1 MNTAGRWATSPLVLF
16 LFVVAIQQVVVV
28 DSTDNDPS
36 LAPWTALS
44 LLRDGDTDLREV
56 PAEVLVERPLVLPG
70 SPAGV
75 TFVDVEQVRAALDR
89 AGPDA
94 AVRDYFPIVPAL
106 LAVPAV
112 LLAGLVGPALGMGG
126 AEQILLDERFTPFH
140 VLVASV
146 VVALAVL
153 VARSIAERLL
163 GGSVAR
169 RRWSATAVALVLAVG
184 TTAWSVASRALWQ
197 HGPSLLA
204 LFVAL
209 WLVLELRRVSS
220 AGGSVANSGRIA
232 DEADAHEAVA
242 DGASDRAP
250 GHAARPWVA
259 PALGAVLA
267 TAVVVRPTNAIPA
280 VALFGWV
287 AWSSRRHLATV
298 FAGAAVAGALWIGV
312 AAVLGLGVPPPYY
325 SAGRIDLST
334 DTPLAIAANLVSPS
348 RGLLVSTP
356 IVLLAVPGAWLWWRR
371 PQDRPLVVALAV
383 WVGGVLLAVSA
394 FAQWWAGH
402 TFAARFTTEL
412 LPALFGLAVP
422 ALDAVVP
429 GRGDRTGETVSRPAG
444 ADDVG
449 GAPASSDLEQ
459 RPGSAGPI
467 PAWTRT
473 RAARVVVAALAIW
486 SVGFHTLGAWSRQTS
501 CWNDLPVDVD
511 DDPDRVWSLTDSQ
524 TGRALGALVTHGPRR
539 MVAGPC

>member
-1 MNTAGRWATSPLVLF
+1 VSTAGRWATSPLLLF
-16 LFVVAIQQVVVV
+16 VVVVAIQQFVVV

-56 PAEVLVERPLVLPG
+56 PAEVLVDRPLVLPG

-75 TFVDVEQVRAALDR
+75 TLADVEQVRAALDR
-89 AGPDA
+89 AGPEA

-126 AEQILLDERFTPFH
+126 AEQILLDDRFTPFH

-169 RRWSATAVALVLAVG
+169 RRWAATAAALVLAFG

-209 WLVLELRRVSS
+209 WLVLELRRMSS
-220 AGGSVANSGRIA
+220 VDG
-232 DEADAHEAVA
+232 AVA
-242 DGASDRAP
+242 PGHHLADGSGPDGAADRAP
-250 GHAARPWVA
+250 DRSARPWVA

-267 TAVVVRPTNAIPA
+267 TSVVVRPTNALPA
-280 VALFGWV
+280 LALFGWV
-287 AWSSRRHLATV
+287 AWSSRRHLAPV
-298 FAGAAVAGALWIGV
+298 FAGAAAAGALWIGV

-325 SAGRIDLST
+325 SAGRIDLGV

-356 IVLLAVPGAWLWWRR
+356 VVLLAGPGAWLWWRR

-383 WVGGVLLAVSA
+383 WTGGVLLAVSA

-402 TFAARFTTEL
+402 TFAARFTTEV
-412 LPALFGLAVP
+412 LPALFLLAVP

-429 GRGDRTGETVSRPAG
+429 GRGGPTGETVPLGDGSTA
-444 ADDVG
+444 
-449 GAPASSDLEQ
+449 ASEPSELEQ
-459 RPGSAGPI
+459 RPGSAAPV
-467 PAWTRT
+467 PAWMRT
-473 RAARVVVAALAIW
+473 RAALVVVVALACW

-511 DDPDRVWSLTDSQ
+511 DEPGRVWSLTDSQ
-524 TGRALGALVTHGPRR
+524 VGRALGALVTHGPRR